1 MPAPSLAELFPN
13 IETVLELEPEEL
25 GAAILELW
33 EAHSERNDM
42 TTLDHFINRVYGAG
56 ADARYPSHPQQRE
69 AFILVLAEA
78 WSWLERQGFI
88 FQDPFQPT
96 ASWYRRTR
104 RGRQLKSPTD
114 VKAFQQASLLPRQLL
129 SPIIDK
135 KAWPAFQRG
144 EYDVAVF
151 QAFKAIEV
159 AVRDACGY
167 PDDLIGHAL
176 MRKAFDE
183 DTGPLSDQE
192 VLKAERQAMSHLF
205 AGAIGHAKTPQSHR
219 EKAVH
224 IEEATRLL
232 LFASYLLEIVAW
244 RRMLMKSR
252 TPTL

>member
-1 MPAPSLAELFPN
+1 MPAPSLAELFPDV
-13 IETVLELEPEEL
+13 ETVLELEPEEL
-25 GAAILELW
+25 GAVILELW

-42 TTLDHFINRVYGAG
+42 TTLDHFINRVYEV
-56 ADARYPSHPQQRE
+56 RPEPLYPLQKRDD
-69 AFILVLAEA
+69 FILVLAEA

-88 FQDPFQPT
+88 FRDPFQP
-96 ASWYRRTR
+96 AAWYRRTR

-159 AVRDACGY
+159 AVRDACGF
-167 PDDLIGHAL
+167 PDDLLGPAL

-183 DTGPLSDQE
+183 DTGLLSDQE

-205 AGAIGHAKTPQSHR
+205 AGAIGHAKNPHSHR
-219 EKAVH
+219 EKVVH
-224 IEEATRLL
+224 IEEAARLL
-232 LFASYLLEIVAW
+232 LFASYLLEIVEW
-244 RRMLMKSR
+244 RRVLM
-252 TPTL
+252 